1 MSKDN
6 PHRFER
12 ITPRVSMRRGFLH
25 LVAELLAI
33 NRKEARW
40 LALIRQQQLQNWLKT
55 SSLPMQQLL
64 PSIAV

>member
-1 MSKDN
+1 MSKDS

-25 LVAELLAI
+25 LAAEILAI

-40 LALIRQQQLQNWLKT
+40 LALIRQQQLLNWLKT
-55 SSLPMQQLL
+55 LSLPMQQLL